1 LKIASALYYITLAS
15 NVIVALPVFTILLET
30 LAAIALPKKTVAPV
44 FDIKTRAGLGVLI
57 PAHNEEDILGD
68 TIEELQLQLR
78 YGDRLLVVADNC
90 TDGTAAV
97 AMDLGAHVI
106 VRTDPTKRGKGFA
119 LHCGIRHFAKDPP
132 KIVIVI
138 DADCKLRNFAIDH
151 LVSMCGAT
159 NRPVQA
165 LYLMLGAPNAT
176 QSARIREF
184 AWRVKNWVR
193 PLGLNSAGLPCQ
205 LMGTG
210 MAFPWEIIATADL
223 ASGALVEDLKLG
235 LELAAD
241 GHPPILCADAI
252 VTSEFPAS
260 SEGSRSQQLRWEQG
274 HLSMMATEIPRA
286 LMKSIRSW
294 DKNLL
299 VLTLDA
305 AVPPLSLLSMIVLLF
320 FGLSVISWQIGMGSA
335 AFLISLGNLAGLT
348 CATTACWITAGRDLL
363 PLKSIFLV
371 GASTIMKIPLY
382 CRILFRRNGSTW
394 IRTDRRKL

>member
-1 LKIASALYYITLAS
+1 LIASALYYITLAG

-30 LAAIALPKKTVAPV
+30 LAAIALPRKTVAPV
-44 FDIKTRAGLGVLI
+44 SDIKTRDGLGVLI
-57 PAHNEEDILGD
+57 PAHNEEDILAG

-90 TDGTAAV
+90 TDRTAAV
-97 AMDLGAHVI
+97 AMDLGADVI
-106 VRTDPTKRGKGFA
+106 VRTDPTNIGKGFA

-132 KIVIVI
+132 KIVIMI
-138 DADCKLRNFAIDH
+138 DADCKLRNFAIGH

-165 LYLMLGAPNAT
+165 LYLMLGAPNST

-184 AWRVKNWVR
+184 AWRVKNWIR

-223 ASGALVEDLKLG
+223 ATGALVEDLKLG
-235 LELAAD
+235 LELAAN

-274 HLSMMATEIPRA
+274 HLSMMAAEIPRA
-286 LMKSIRSW
+286 LVKSIRSR

-320 FGLSVISWQIGMGSA
+320 FGLGVVSWQIGMGSA
-335 AFLISLGNLAGLT
+335 AFLVSLGNLAGLT
-348 CATTACWITAGRDLL
+348 CVTTACWITAGRDLL
-363 PLKSIFLV
+363 PLKSIFLIV
-371 GASTIMKIPLY
+371 ASTLMKIPLY
-382 CRILFRRNGSTW
+382 YRILFRRNGYTW